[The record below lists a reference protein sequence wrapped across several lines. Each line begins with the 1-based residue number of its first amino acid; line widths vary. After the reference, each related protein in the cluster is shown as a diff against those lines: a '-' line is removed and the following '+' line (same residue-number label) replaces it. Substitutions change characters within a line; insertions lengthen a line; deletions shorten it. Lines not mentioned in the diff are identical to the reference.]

1 LDLEGWLSWLNWG
14 WLPNWL
20 SSGGWLGSEASLV
33 TSQKSGLLVRG
44 VEGVDEGVNSSTVGT
59 GRDTEVLGSGG
70 GGGLGGEVGSVG
82 VESKVTVGWVVGV
95 DEWVEVGV
103 HRFVNIVV
111 VNRGRGGLDN
121 WGSWLDGGGYW
132 GGLLGAEGGGI
143 LSVGTSWDVGSLQ
156 DLESV
161 LAGRISDG
169 DGLAFLINVAVLTN
183 SLTVSGGLLSEHG
196 SILLSKSCSVS
207 SITSVESLLLQNL
220 GILGINK
227 LLAGGSGDET

>member
-1 LDLEGWLSWLNWG
+1 MDLEGWLSWLNWG

-20 SSGGWLGSEASLV
+20 SSGGWLGSEAGLV

-132 GGLLGAEGGGI
+132 GGLLGTEGGGV
-143 LSVGTSWDVGSLQ
+143 LSVGTSWDVGSL
-156 DLESV
+156 
-161 LAGRISDG
+161 
-169 DGLAFLINVAVLTN
+169 
-183 SLTVSGGLLSEHG
+183 
-196 SILLSKSCSVS
+196 
-207 SITSVESLLLQNL
+207 
-220 GILGINK
+220 
-227 LLAGGSGDET
+227 